1 MSDEIVFE
9 NVPTDKL
16 LTLLGPVAGL
26 GAMTDILVKIETDLV
41 SLRVVDPAHVA
52 MLSADWT
59 VHTGQTV
66 DICIDYG
73 EAMNALRL
81 FDGEDVRLI
90 IGGGSVTVKGEHG
103 RRTIPLNDLGMASVP
118 SKFPEFD
125 LPVSVLTTVSD
136 LRNSLKCVA
145 GLSDHLTIDTGITGD
160 GPHMIIKTATDRTS
174 AEFEVSKPS
183 ISDKGGDGAVASYP
197 WDYFSNIVKSLTDGD
212 LVMSY
217 ATDYPLMF
225 LTDRDDIQTEVLI
238 APRIESE

>member
-1 MSDEIVFE
+1 MSDKIVFE
-9 NVPTDKL
+9 NVPTAKL

-26 GAMTDILVKIETDLV
+26 GAMTDILIKIETDNV

-52 MLSADWT
+52 MLSADWS
-59 VHTGQTV
+59 VHTGQTE
-66 DICIDYG
+66 DICIDYD

-81 FDGEDVRLI
+81 FDGEDVKLT
-90 IGGGSVTVKGEHG
+90 IGGGSVAVKGEHG
-103 RRTIPLNDLGMASVP
+103 RRTIPLNDIGVASVP
-118 SKFPEFD
+118 SRFPEFD

-145 GLSDHLTIDTGITGD
+145 GLSDHLTVRTD
-160 GPHMIIKTATDRTS
+160 GEAVTIETSTDRTS
-174 AEFEVSKPS
+174 AEFNVPGTVQ
-183 ISDKGGDGAVASYP
+183 DKGGEGATASYP
-197 WDYFSNIVKSLTDGD
+197 WDYYNNIVKSLTDGD